1 MNDQEKVF
9 KDPRVDDIT
18 TGTGVIDERDA
29 LSIDE
34 VDDATLVRRF
44 KYWVND
50 SEAYWNSRSGFN
62 LRNVRAQNERYYLGK
77 QDSDR
82 LYYHQADY
90 RDNQLFVGIQAVIA
104 YVSARDPGC
113 EITPGD
119 DSPASKTLASR
130 LESAVDLHSQK
141 VRLSRKI
148 KVAAKN
154 LALKRVGVIKLMY
167 NPFSKEIEAKALNP
181 EKVILDRNAELD
193 EEPRFICEVCEDTVD
208 ILMSKFPEK
217 EKEIMAELGF
227 VRKTQKLLST
237 VVAYNEIWFTD
248 TTTGEPRECVA
259 WYFNNLILDKKL
271 SPMYEY
277 DNKGVAICNYTDKP
291 TKPYTFCN
299 YLNDGSHMVDQT
311 SPIEQAIPLQNIL
324 NRRGRQIIDNADTA
338 NSIKVFRS
346 GAISEDDAKKL
357 TGKPNQSVVL
367 DIREDEPI
375 SNAYGE
381 IPAHLLPNYVL
392 QDKEDIKN
400 SIHNILGTP
409 SQFRGDD
416 SKRDVGTLG
425 EAQMM
430 QSQAS
435 GRQDEIV
442 REIDNMLDRYFKLLV
457 QMMKVYYAKNHK
469 ISGRDTDGNFIHVEL
484 SRETIPD
491 NAVIAVSPGSTV
503 SMDKSRR
510 ENIAVKLA
518 ELGVI
523 DPYNLFKDLGL
534 KDSSERYE
542 SLVKFKTDPNM
553 LVDEVRSEVQDEEA
567 YIDFAVIMNGFDA
580 KPRDDVTPEHIL
592 AHNKQL
598 QTDKFLM
605 ASPKLQQKLLAH
617 IDQEVLSLSQR
628 EQLQAASDQGL
639 LVDPSIPTSPD
650 IPQPQP
656 EMPADPSQIP
666 PELLQGQQPP
676 VEGPPIPEQPAQP
689 VGDLGGVQ
697 DQGTSGIL
705 SGLGL

>member
-1 MNDQEKVF
+1 M
-9 KDPRVDDIT
+9 I
-18 TGTGVIDERDA
+18 
-29 LSIDE
+29 
-34 VDDATLVRRF
+34 
-44 KYWVND
+44 
-50 SEAYWNSRSGFN
+50 
-62 LRNVRAQNERYYLGK
+62 
-77 QDSDR
+77 
-82 LYYHQADY
+82 
-90 RDNQLFVGIQAVIA
+90 
-104 YVSARDPGC
+104 
-113 EITPGD
+113 
-119 DSPASKTLASR
+119 
-130 LESAVDLHSQK
+130 
-141 VRLSRKI
+141 
-148 KVAAKN
+148 
-154 LALKRVGVIKLMY
+154 
-167 NPFSKEIEAKALNP
+167 
-181 EKVILDRNAELD
+181 
-193 EEPRFICEVCEDTVD
+193 
-208 ILMSKFPEK
+208 
-217 EKEIMAELGF
+217 
-227 VRKTQKLLST
+227 
-237 VVAYNEIWFTD
+237 
-248 TTTGEPRECVA
+248 
-259 WYFNNLILDKKL
+259 
-271 SPMYEY
+271 
-277 DNKGVAICNYTDKP
+277 
-291 TKPYTFCN
+291 
-299 YLNDGSHMVDQT
+299 DQT

-338 NSIKVFRS
+338 NSIKVFRA

-367 DIREDEPI
+367 DIREDEPL

-457 QMMKVYYAKNHK
+457 QMMKVYYSKNHK

-503 SMDKSRR
+503 NMDKSRR

-605 ASPKLQQKLLAH
+605 ANPKLQQKLLAH

-628 EQLQAASDQGL
+628 EQLQQASDQGL
-639 LVDPSIPTSPD
+639 LVDPSMPTSPE

-666 PELLQGQQPP
+666 QELLQGQQPP
-676 VEGPPIPEQPAQP
+676 AEGQPIPEQPAQP

>member
-9 KDPRVDDIT
+9 QDPRVDDIT
-18 TGTGVIDERDA
+18 TSTGVIDERDA

-148 KVAAKN
+148 KVATKN

-167 NPFSKEIEAKALNP
+167 NPFSKEIEAKAINP

-208 ILMSKFPEK
+208 ILMAKFPEK

-277 DNKGVAICNYTDKP
+277 DSKGVAICNYTDKP
-291 TKPYTFCN
+291 TKPYAFCN
-299 YLNDGSHMVDQT
+299 YLNDGSHMIDQT

-338 NSIKVFRS
+338 NSIKVFRA
-346 GAISEDDAKKL
+346 GAIAEDDAKKL
-357 TGKPNQSVVL
+357 TGKPNQSVIL
-367 DIREDEPI
+367 DIREDEPL

-503 SMDKSRR
+503 NMDKSRR

-553 LVDEVRSEVQDEEA
+553 LVDEVRSDVQDEEA

-605 ASPKLQQKLLAH
+605 ANPKLQQKLLAH

-639 LVDPSIPTSPD
+639 LIDPSTPTSPE
-650 IPQPQP
+650 IPHPQP

-676 VEGPPIPEQPAQP
+676 VEGQPIPEQPAQP
-689 VGDLGGVQ
+689 IGDLGGIQ